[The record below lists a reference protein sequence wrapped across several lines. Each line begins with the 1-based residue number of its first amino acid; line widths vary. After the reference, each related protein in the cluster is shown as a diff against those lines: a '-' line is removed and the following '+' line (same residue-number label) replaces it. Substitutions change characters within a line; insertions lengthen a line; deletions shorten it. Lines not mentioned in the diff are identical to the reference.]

1 MMIKNTICSLL
12 VFISFYSFSQTEISN
27 DDSLKQKQI
36 YTYAE
41 EMPEFPGGE
50 TEMYKF
56 IIKKLE
62 YPSEAINNKIEGIVY
77 LKFTILEDGTVSD
90 IQVVSKKI
98 LGYGLEEAA
107 IAVIKKMPK
116 WRPGKQNGK
125 PIPVYFNLPIRFRIS

>member
-1 MMIKNTICSLL
+1 MIKNTICSLL
-12 VFISFYSFSQTEISN
+12 VFISFYSYSQTENSN
-27 DDSLKQKQI
+27 YDSLKQKQI